1 METCFSALCDF
12 GIEDTIP
19 LSRASIVSVE
29 RLGVNQ
35 TYASLKV
42 VFYFSPVFF
51 FKVCSLFSILIYYV
65 VSGCGLRFNY
75 LACKILKFLKL
86 KINIYIYIFCS
97 GSAEIFSTF
106 CSYFFLI
113 FFFQYYPTLFTSF
126 SIFQFL
132 FEFTMSC
139 LSMLNSR
146 YF

>member
-51 FKVCSLFSILIYYV
+51 FKMCSSLFSILIYYV

-75 LACKILKFLKL
+75 LAWKILKFLKL
-86 KINIYIYIFCS
+86 KIYIYIFALEQLRS
-97 GSAEIFSTF
+97 FQPSSA
-106 CSYFFLI
+106 LI
-113 FFFQYYPTLFTSF
+113 FF
-126 SIFQFL
+126 
-132 FEFTMSC
+132 
-139 LSMLNSR
+139 
-146 YF
+146 